1 MAEFR
6 RWKVD
11 FDQNS
16 SGLVDRRPVAD
27 PPGYMSSL
35 KGVVRE
41 PSRAEPSR
49 AKPSC
54 LLRSSQS

>member
-11 FDQNS
+11 FDQNT
-16 SGLVDRRPVAD
+16 SGLVDKKPVAD

-35 KGVVRE
+35 KGVVRATG
-41 PSRAEPSR
+41 RAELS
-49 AKPSC
+49 
-54 LLRSSQS
+54 